1 LTTGFGPLESTIYSS
16 CMSIVG
22 DPTYLGLLVL
32 GFFVGFV
39 FLQGTRMDVKIM
51 VIVPALFLAMSF
63 IGILKVIVVVGI
75 GVVMMLGIK
84 KFMNL

>member
-1 LTTGFGPLESTIYSS
+1 
-16 CMSIVG
+16 MSIVG